1 MAKRHWYT
9 GLRGACKV
17 PRTLLGWWY
26 EIKPRAFLDRYAL
39 DPDRYCSDCAKAARL
54 ALAKESAP
62 KPQSRNKAG
71 ACVVLRHGRCTV
83 CGSHAINPG
92 QSGRD
97 ATSDLDLCDVCYW
110 RKRAESA
117 VWPKPRPIREAPKN
131 GTEIQG
137 FEPDIGW
144 RVVAWTFNAWRLCGA
159 EEHTY
164 NPTHFLPM
172 PPEVR

>member
-1 MAKRHWYT
+1 MALPKRHW
-9 GLRGACKV
+9 GNAAQSPGFVPDAACGRSGV
-17 PRTLLGWWY
+17 R
-26 EIKPRAFLDRYAL
+26 EIITTSALAFDVSVSRNTTW
-39 DPDRYCSDCAKAARL
+39 YCSDCAKAARL
-54 ALAKESAP
+54 ALAAESVP
-62 KPQSRNKAG
+62 KP
-71 ACVVLRHGRCTV
+71 
-83 CGSHAINPG
+83 
-92 QSGRD
+92 D
-97 ATSDLDLCDVCYW
+97 AV
-110 RKRAESA
+110 
-117 VWPKPRPIREAPKN
+117 VWPKPRPISEAPKN